1 MENIYFVGS
10 IISVCYLILSILDMR
25 FIQKEVTP
33 LKELVKNV
41 FIVFISSIFGYYI
54 LQQMMDKP
62 QAPTEVFVGKPE
74 F

>member
-1 MENIYFVGS
+1 
-10 IISVCYLILSILDMR
+10 MR

>member
-1 MENIYFVGS
+1 
-10 IISVCYLILSILDMR
+10 MR

-41 FIVFISSIFGYYI
+41 FIVFVSSMFGFYVV
-54 LQQMMDKP
+54 QQMMDKP
-62 QAPTEVFVGKPE
+62 TPPTEVFIGKPE

>member
-10 IISVCYLILSILDMR
+10 IISVCYLILSILEMR

-33 LKELVKNV
+33 LKDLVKNV
-41 FIVFISSIFGYYI
+41 FIVFISSIFGYYVVE
-54 LQQMMDKP
+54 QMMDKP
-62 QAPTEVFVGKPE
+62 VPPTEVFTGKPE

>member
-1 MENIYFVGS
+1 MENTYFVGS

-25 FIQKEVTP
+25 FIQKEITP

-62 QAPTEVFVGKPE
+62 PAPTEVFVGKPE